1 MLRRATGVMRTIP
14 TKALG
19 IIMDV
24 PPIHV
29 EVQAVAVN
37 ASHRLRSLRLWK
49 RRTRHTRLELLK
61 ALNDPIIC
69 MRGDWMSARIAE
81 EPAWETIFPSRED
94 WLYNRTV
101 YQALENAG
109 IPTGQKPEGCLEQG
123 TIGGLVDGALLCLS
137 VGWPRPQ
144 GAGLPDCNL
153 EVGLGVQES
162 PGDLAA
168 KNKVRLI
175 WVPGYMG
182 IKGNEI
188 ADRVANLGSRNIPEG
203 LEPIIGLAR
212 SQIRRLIMEW
222 TEGKHKEWWSAATGC
237 RQAKLVLGPEPNS
250 DWLRQARNRGREYTR
265 LLTHIPSS
273 QAMGT

>member
-1 MLRRATGVMRTIP
+1 
-14 TKALG
+14 
-19 IIMDV
+19 MDV

-109 IPTGQKPEGCLEQG
+109 IPTGQKPEGCLEQVSG
-123 TIGGLVDGALLCLS
+123 KIRKKEDYARRDGEDNGYFN
-137 VGWPRPQ
+137 V
-144 GAGLPDCNL
+144 
-153 EVGLGVQES
+153 S
-162 PGDLAA
+162 P
-168 KNKVRLI
+168 
-175 WVPGYMG
+175 
-182 IKGNEI
+182 
-188 ADRVANLGSRNIPEG
+188 
-203 LEPIIGLAR
+203 
-212 SQIRRLIMEW
+212 
-222 TEGKHKEWWSAATGC
+222 
-237 RQAKLVLGPEPNS
+237 
-250 DWLRQARNRGREYTR
+250 
-265 LLTHIPSS
+265 
-273 QAMGT
+273 